1 MKTVVLRL
9 LTTCLVLYASL
20 GLAVA
25 HEQGTRDGPVL
36 GDFFSDRALL
46 VSGWSSEE
54 LAKIL
59 DDFESKYKDA
69 LPSFKRVVLSDGKT
83 LRVSLP
89 KDFPPDFLSFLVNYI
104 HYPENFDI
112 KSRKIAAVGMSTLTK
127 EFDAPSAELG
137 KKAFIYIPADDNEY
151 DIVYVRVGKHTY
163 SRSFTTM
170 SWKRVEASR
179 LSAATR
185 ALMP

>member
-9 LTTCLVLYASL
+9 LTACLLLYASL
-20 GLAVA
+20 GFAVA
-25 HEQGTRDGPVL
+25 QEQGTREGPVV

-59 DDFESKYKDA
+59 DDFESKYKDG
-69 LPSFKRVVLSDGKT
+69 LPSFRRVIISDGKT

-104 HYPENFDI
+104 HYSENIDL
-112 KSRKIAAVGMSTLTK
+112 KNRNIAAVGMSTLTR
-127 EFDAPSAELG
+127 EFEAPSAELG
-137 KKAFIYIPADDNEY
+137 KKAFIYIPLGDNEY
-151 DIVYVRVGKHTY
+151 DLVYVRVGEHTY
-163 SRSFTTM
+163 SQSFTTM

>member
-1 MKTVVLRL
+1 MKAVVLRSLTASL
-9 LTTCLVLYASL
+9 LLYASL

-25 HEQGTRDGPVL
+25 QEQGTREGPVL

-46 VSGWSSEE
+46 VNGWSPEE
-54 LAKIL
+54 LAKVL
-59 DDFESKYKDA
+59 GDFESKYKDA
-69 LPSFKRVVLSDGKT
+69 LPSFRREVFSDGKT

-89 KDFPPDFLSFLVNYI
+89 NDFPPDLLSFLVNYI
-104 HYPENFDI
+104 HYPEKFDP
-112 KSRKIAAVGMSTLTK
+112 KKRKIAAVGMSTLTR

-137 KKAFIYIPADDNEY
+137 KKAFIYIPSGDSEY
-151 DIVYVRVGKHTY
+151 DLVYMRVGEHTY
-163 SRSFTTM
+163 AQSFTTM

-179 LSAATR
+179 MSAATR